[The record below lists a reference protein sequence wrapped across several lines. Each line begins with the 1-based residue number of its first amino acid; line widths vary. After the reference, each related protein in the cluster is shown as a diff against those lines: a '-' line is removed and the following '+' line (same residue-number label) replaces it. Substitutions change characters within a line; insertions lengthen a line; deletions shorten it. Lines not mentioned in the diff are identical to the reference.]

1 MDIVEGILIINILEL
16 IVMTAILL
24 IVSVRKDREKWATGI
39 FSKKYWKQSKNW
51 RRTENKK

>member
-24 IVSVRKDREKWATGI
+24 IISVRKDRGK
-39 FSKKYWKQSKNW
+39 
-51 RRTENKK
+51 

>member
-24 IVSVRKDREKWATGI
+24 IISVRKDRDSHG
-39 FSKKYWKQSKNW
+39 
-51 RRTENKK
+51 

>member
-24 IVSVRKDREKWATGI
+24 IISVRKDREK
-39 FSKKYWKQSKNW
+39 
-51 RRTENKK
+51 